1 MSKKKKD
8 IFEVLYQ
15 ICNSGTT
22 EEKIARIGT
31 FPKLVDIEL
40 TNCCNM
46 RCNMCPTGRGTTNRT
61 SGYMDT
67 RLIEQILVE
76 LSLYKTPIRLIR
88 WGEPLLHP
96 AIYDVIRR
104 AKELDI
110 AVHVNT
116 NGLNLSPSV
125 SKMLISTGVD
135 SIKISMQGYDRASY
149 ARVRGVDFFVQLC
162 EDIRGLVLARG
173 KSDKPRI
180 VVGTTMAPGNQVKHG
195 AAFREPLSMIV
206 DEVYVDTTLDLAD
219 KRTPP
224 DVCPEVWD
232 KLSIDWDGK
241 ATLCCGDY
249 DTFMSVGD
257 LATQTLKE
265 IWVCETAKSYR
276 KQIAAR
282 DFSKLPLC
290 QRCARGT

>member
-265 IWVCETAKSYR
+265 IWVCEKAKAYR